1 MKKFYCLIFLFFS
14 FSVFTQAQQ
23 YRLKYSADEKK
34 PLSLE
39 NVIRLSLENS
49 YDLLLIEQ
57 DLIIAEQRIKEA
69 KFLYF
74 PRISFNGSA
83 TAYNLDYP
91 IILPEMIGQR
101 LIMPDTNH
109 KREDL
114 FYGVGVSA
122 VQYIYGGGR
131 ISSTLD
137 LARASNKE
145 TQSRYQN
152 AKNTVI
158 LAAKKAFYEYLYAQ
172 EKDKLAKEVLNK
184 AKKITRQQ
192 ELSPSQEIL
201 VSAEFSSFESLALK
215 AKAELNKAKI
225 DLLKVLNKEFNS
237 EITFEGSLEYNPL
250 EVDLKKLNLWAMEF
264 RPEVKSAMYKLEM
277 DNIAVKLSLT
287 RSYPDILLGASYDRQ
302 GTDNLKQEN
311 MQLSL
316 AFKLPL
322 GYDYTTQVK
331 QKRAEQRQTV
341 LRQAAI
347 EDTVRLQVL
356 ETYNNLN
363 FWQTETPNR
372 IKTWKAIKTQFKDF
386 MKDNYSLKDS
396 FDSLNYY
403 YQAGVKS
410 LEAQKEHLVAIANL
424 ENAIGKDLK

>member
-1 MKKFYCLIFLFFS
+1 MKKLCCLIFLCLCLS
-14 FSVFTQAQQ
+14 AQAQQ
-23 YRLKYSADEKK
+23 YRLRYSTDENR

-57 DLIIAEQRIKEA
+57 DLIISQQRIQEA

-74 PRISFNGSA
+74 PRVSLNGSA

-101 LIMPDTNH
+101 ILWPDDN
-109 KREDL
+109 KRDL
-114 FYGVGVSA
+114 FYGVGITA

-137 LARASNKE
+137 LARASSKE
-145 TQSRYQN
+145 TQSRYQT

-158 LAAKKAFYEYLYAQ
+158 YAAKKAFYEYLYEQ
-172 EKDKLAKEVLNK
+172 EKSKFSDDVLNQARK
-184 AKKITRQQ
+184 IARAK
-192 ELSPSQEIL
+192 ELSPSQKIL
-201 VSAEFSSFESLALK
+201 VSAELSSFESLASK
-215 AKAELNKAKI
+215 AHADLNKAKI
-225 DLLKVLNKEFNS
+225 NLLKVLNKETNS
-237 EITFEGSLEYNPL
+237 EVAFEGSLDYNPI

-264 RPEVKSAMYKLEM
+264 RPEVKSAMYKVEM

-302 GTDNLKQEN
+302 GVDNLKQEN
-311 MQLSL
+311 MQVSL
-316 AFKLPL
+316 AVKLPI
-322 GYDYTTQVK
+322 GYDYSTQVK

-341 LRQAAI
+341 LRQAAV
-347 EDTVRLQVL
+347 EDTVRMQVL
-356 ETYNNLN
+356 EAYNNLI

-372 IKTWKAIKTQFKDF
+372 IKTWETIKTQFKDF
-386 MKDNYSLKDS
+386 MKGQYPLKDT
-396 FDSLNYY
+396 FESLTYY
-403 YQAGVKS
+403 YQAGVKT
-410 LEAQKEHLVAIANL
+410 LEAQKEHLVSIANL
-424 ENAIGKDLK
+424 ENAVGKDLK